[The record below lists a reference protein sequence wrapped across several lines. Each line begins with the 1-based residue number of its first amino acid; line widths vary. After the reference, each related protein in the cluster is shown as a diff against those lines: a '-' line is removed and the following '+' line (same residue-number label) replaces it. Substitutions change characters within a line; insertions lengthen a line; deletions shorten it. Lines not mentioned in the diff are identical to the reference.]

1 MDYFSAIILG
11 LVQGLTEFLPVSSSG
26 HLVLAEYLLGIK
38 RNDVGFELILHLG
51 SLLAILIFFR
61 RDIGLILK
69 SLLPAQKVSTAE
81 SDFDGRRWL
90 LMMIL
95 ACVPTA
101 LIGVAFS
108 DQFVALFGMP
118 HVDAFMLWITG
129 LILVASDRI
138 KVSDDLGSNQKIRV
152 HQALIVGVAQGVS
165 IIPGISRSGATIS
178 AGLFSGLNRPTA
190 ARFSFLLSIPA
201 IFGAG
206 LFEHRAIAEVSTL
219 ETGPA
224 MAGTLISFLTSFIA
238 INLLLKLVVK
248 RRLWTFA
255 VYLFFIGLL
264 ELVITR

>member
-1 MDYFSAIILG
+1 MDYFSAILLG

-38 RNDVGFELILHLG
+38 RSNVGFELILHLG

-61 RDIGLILK
+61 RDIGRILM
-69 SLLPAQKVSTAE
+69 SLLPAQKAPMLA
-81 SDFDGRRWL
+81 DNFDGRRWL

-95 ACVPTA
+95 ACIPTA
-101 LIGVAFS
+101 IIGVVFN
-108 DQFVALFGMP
+108 DQFEALFGMP

-129 LILVASDRI
+129 LILILSDRV
-138 KVSDDLGSNQKIRV
+138 KVNNVLGPNQKIRV
-152 HQALIVGVAQGVS
+152 HQALIVGVAQGIS

-178 AGLFSGLNRPTA
+178 AGLFSGLNRQTA

-201 IFGAG
+201 ILGAG
-206 LFEHRAIAEVSTL
+206 LFEREAIAKVSAL
-219 ETGPA
+219 ETGPVI
-224 MAGTLISFLTSFIA
+224 AGTLISFLTSFIA
-238 INLLLKLVVK
+238 INLLLKLIVK
-248 RRLWTFA
+248 RRLWAFA